1 MDKYDYIT
9 VTTLEEKARL
19 EKLIKYMMD
28 NNINED
34 LLEYKE
40 RYNNICKY
48 LVAKDKYLQIE
59 KNIGDIKSKLEELY
73 KKKDESEVDN
83 LLLEET
89 LLTKFNTDT
98 SGKYRNILYEDIK
111 LVSDK
116 EDKNMLYT
124 IFEKENEYS
133 KLLAKRSKLKNII
146 NKDKYPNTYETLINQ
161 DILIEKQEELLNNIF
176 LLENNIKI
184 EREKQQKLE
193 DSVMTI
199 PILKILYEFWIVDS
213 YDPTKVNKSKIFSD
227 NRTLVNYKNGIYEQ
241 EKEKKKEEKFPE
253 IKESTKEDKL
263 ISNLNLPDIDED
275 VFINIDGKNYIK

>member
-73 KKKDESEVDN
+73 KKKDECEVDN